1 MKNFLR
7 VVRAALQYRL
17 TFLAALACSV
27 LVAFLWGGNIT
38 AVYPIVQVAFHGK
51 SMQQWADE
59 EIDKAEI
66 EAQRLEVS
74 IKDLRQQAENAPPP
88 VKRKL
93 QRQIQSQRDRLR
105 AEQRALAIV
114 GWVKPFIYDYL
125 PTDPFQTVVIVV
137 MVVMLATIVKDIGIV
152 FNMVLV
158 ERLVQ
163 LATFDFRKQ
172 YFHHMLRMDLKTI
185 GGQGTAGWMSHFVE
199 ISQLGTGI
207 RCLFGSAIR
216 EPLKII
222 ACIVGASLISW
233 RLLLFSMVL
242 APLAVFLVRKLAGSI
257 KRANRRAMEELKQL
271 NQVLFEALSG
281 IQSVQAYT
289 MEQFE
294 RSRFRRVARECIRKA
309 LRIVFYNSLTKP
321 ATEVSGIAVVCLS
334 LVAGAYLVL
343 NQETHLLGMKM
354 CDRPL
359 SIASL
364 LVFYGL
370 LIGTSDPARK
380 LSDIYTSIQA
390 GLAAA
395 ERVFPILDRQSVIA
409 DPTNPKPLPQPHRE
423 LVFDHV
429 SFHYESEKPVLRD
442 TDLRIPFGETI
453 AIVGP
458 NGCGKTTLV
467 NLIPRF
473 YDPVEGA
480 VRLGDLDL
488 RDVKLRE
495 LRRRIGLV
503 CQQTLLFDDTVRNNI
518 RYGSPH
524 ATDEEVAK
532 AAKRARAHRFIT
544 EDLEQD
550 YNTCVGQGGN
560 RLSGGQRQRIA
571 LARAILRDPEIL
583 ILDEATSQIDL
594 ESEQLI
600 HQALERF
607 IRGRTAVIITH
618 RLSTLD
624 LADRIVVMDG
634 GRINDVGKHEEL
646 IQRCEL
652 YRGLYEIHFKQS
664 VKQSA

>member
-1 MKNFLR
+1 M
-7 VVRAALQYRL
+7 
-17 TFLAALACSV
+17 
-27 LVAFLWGGNIT
+27 
-38 AVYPIVQVAFHGK
+38 
-51 SMQQWADE
+51 
-59 EIDKAEI
+59 
-66 EAQRLEVS
+66 
-74 IKDLRQQAENAPPP
+74 
-88 VKRKL
+88 
-93 QRQIQSQRDRLR
+93 
-105 AEQRALAIV
+105 
-114 GWVKPFIYDYL
+114 
-125 PTDPFQTVVIVV
+125 
-137 MVVMLATIVKDIGIV
+137 
-152 FNMVLV
+152 
-158 ERLVQ
+158 
-163 LATFDFRKQ
+163 
-172 YFHHMLRMDLKTI
+172 
-185 GGQGTAGWMSHFVE
+185 
-199 ISQLGTGI
+199 
-207 RCLFGSAIR
+207 
-216 EPLKII
+216 
-222 ACIVGASLISW
+222 
-233 RLLLFSMVL
+233 
-242 APLAVFLVRKLAGSI
+242 
-257 KRANRRAMEELKQL
+257 
-271 NQVLFEALSG
+271 
-281 IQSVQAYT
+281 
-289 MEQFE
+289 
-294 RSRFRRVARECIRKA
+294 

-321 ATEVSGIAVVCLS
+321 ATEVSGMAVVCLS

-343 NQETHLLGMKM
+343 NHETHLLGMKM

-380 LSDIYTSIQA
+380 LSEIFTRIQA

-395 ERVFPILDRQSVIA
+395 ERVFPILDRQSAIA
-409 DPTNPKPLPQPHRE
+409 DPANPKPLSQAHQE

-429 SFHYESEKPVLRD
+429 RFHYEPEKAVLRD
-442 TDLRIPFGETI
+442 IDLRIPYGETI
-453 AIVGP
+453 AVVGP
-458 NGCGKTTLV
+458 NGCGKTTLA

-480 VRLGDLDL
+480 VRLDDLDL
-488 RDVKLRE
+488 RDVKLRD

-503 CQQTLLFDDTVRNNI
+503 CQQTSLFDDSVRNNI

-524 ATDEEVAK
+524 ASDEEIAE

-544 EDLEQD
+544 EDLEQG
-550 YNTCVGQGGN
+550 YETCVGQGGN

-624 LADRIVVMDG
+624 LADRIVVMDN
-634 GRINDVGKHEEL
+634 GRIDDVGTHEEL

-664 VKQSA
+664 A